1 MSQEKVDKYKKDKA
15 NRKKLIAKQKRQE
28 FLEKTVVTLI
38 GLALVAFIVISAYFK
53 WFHKEK
59 ATVAEAA
66 TYSLS
71 EEEISS
77 VWEAYENPTE
87 PETTSGNEESEG
99 ESLEDASETAPS
111 EEVSTDEVS
120 DSNAEEAGTEEAVE
134 EESGDEESDNKE
146 SDSEDDENDKNEDND
161 EE

>member
-28 FLEKTVVTLI
+28 FLEKSVVTLI

-77 VWEAYENPTE
+77 VWEAHENPTE
-87 PETTSGNEESEG
+87 EETTSSE
-99 ESLEDASETAPS
+99 DIS
-111 EEVSTDEVS
+111 EEETIADETDNTANDVSTDEADNKDNDVDSDIDNSGEDS
-120 DSNAEEAGTEEAVE
+120 DSNEDV
-134 EESGDEESDNKE
+134 DN
-146 SDSEDDENDKNEDND
+146 SDENSIEDND

>member
-28 FLEKTVVTLI
+28 FLEKSVVTLI

-87 PETTSGNEESEG
+87 EETTSSE
-99 ESLEDASETAPS
+99 DIS
-111 EEVSTDEVS
+111 EEETIADETDNTANDVSTDEA
-120 DSNAEEAGTEEAVE
+120 D
-134 EESGDEESDNKE
+134 
-146 SDSEDDENDKNEDND
+146 NEDND
-161 EE
+161 VDSDIDNSDEDSDSDEDVDNSDENSIKDNDEE

>member
-28 FLEKTVVTLI
+28 FLEKSVVTLI

-87 PETTSGNEESEG
+87 EETTSSE
-99 ESLEDASETAPS
+99 DIS
-111 EEVSTDEVS
+111 EEETIADETDNTANDVSTDEADNKDNDVDSDIDNSGEDS
-120 DSNAEEAGTEEAVE
+120 DSNEDV
-134 EESGDEESDNKE
+134 DN
-146 SDSEDDENDKNEDND
+146 SDENSIEDND

>member
-1 MSQEKVDKYKKDKA
+1 MSQEKIDKYKKDKA

-28 FLEKTVVTLI
+28 FLEKSVVTLI

-87 PETTSGNEESEG
+87 EETTSSE
-99 ESLEDASETAPS
+99 DIS
-111 EEVSTDEVS
+111 EEETIADETDNTANDVSTDEADNEDNDVDSDIDNSDEDS
-120 DSNAEEAGTEEAVE
+120 DS
-134 EESGDEESDNKE
+134 DEDVDN
-146 SDSEDDENDKNEDND
+146 SDENSIEDND